1 MAKDG
6 CLADKMVPITSV
18 GPGSAVGRNP
28 TDKID
33 SDARLREYANELP
46 CEFQLLDDD
55 DNLYFVG
62 RCSDLR
68 EVAAKVDA
76 STREP
81 YGIETST
88 SHQADDQKRRSSLCP
103 HGADCWRAHRRL
115 PAAPGRHQGAQ
126 DVFLRNPGRLAR

>member
-1 MAKDG
+1 MKWIITEDHVNGTVPMAKDG

-62 RCSDLR
+62 RCSDLSQQDANSAFEPLDR
-68 EVAAKVDA
+68 LGAVYGCTTMMYRAA
-76 STREP
+76 
-81 YGIETST
+81 GN
-88 SHQADDQKRRSSLCP
+88 SL
-103 HGADCWRAHRRL
+103 
-115 PAAPGRHQGAQ
+115 AAWEQ
-126 DVFLRNPGRLAR
+126 L